1 MATRPKPD
9 KPRMRVESRDVF
21 IADDDKEFATSDEC
35 YDYMLRRDIIAHC
48 DDRCDYDPC
57 PEDVV
62 DAILEKYDIIPHKET
77 T

>member
-1 MATRPKPD
+1 MRKPD

-35 YDYMLRRDIIAHC
+35 YDYMLRRDIIRHC
-48 DDRCDYDPC
+48 DDRCSRYDLTTS
-57 PEDVV
+57 EVV
-62 DAILEKYDIIPHKET
+62 DVILEKYDIIPHKET